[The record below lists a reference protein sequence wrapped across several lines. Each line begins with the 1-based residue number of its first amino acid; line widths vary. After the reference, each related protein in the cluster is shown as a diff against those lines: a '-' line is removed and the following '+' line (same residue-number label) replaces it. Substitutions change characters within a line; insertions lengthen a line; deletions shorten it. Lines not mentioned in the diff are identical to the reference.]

1 MAHCFLNGFD
11 GEVNGCFFNS
21 TVQVF
26 FHMKPFFEY
35 FLAAKH
41 KKTLEVE
48 KSLFCVVP
56 HVNNVFGKFAE
67 KLKNEGSLTFLK
79 KNKIDAKEFYNE
91 MKELPKAM
99 KKLFRKKQEDA
110 GELITN
116 IISDFLEQSH
126 FPTKQTFEWRNQ
138 QIDVCQICKKKK
150 ISKTPKTY
158 MMNLY
163 FQEENNSVQ
172 ELLEKSKNEKKL
184 IKEFEDCFKRL
195 RENNEQN
202 RTSVEDEKKKLVM
215 EPCDA
220 SEDQE
225 SGTPTEKIEKIY
237 EEKLKEILKK
247 KIKEKVFLSN
257 IKEIKKNNNNYI
269 IDDIEIYRD
278 KDKDIKIKTG
288 KAIIGVNHVSTIK
301 IVQFPQIFVFQ
312 LMRYY
317 NVIDDFSG
325 DVKIKKDTKAV
336 EINKEI
342 THFEHEEAPKKY
354 RLFAVIH
361 HSGTREHGHYWA
373 DVRVNNQFYKFN
385 DGIVSRTDL
394 KSFNS
399 SETAYVLFY
408 EKV

>member
-1 MAHCFLNGFD
+1 M
-11 GEVNGCFFNS
+11 
-21 TVQVF
+21 
-26 FHMKPFFEY
+26 
-35 FLAAKH
+35 
-41 KKTLEVE
+41 
-48 KSLFCVVP
+48 
-56 HVNNVFGKFAE
+56 
-67 KLKNEGSLTFLK
+67 
-79 KNKIDAKEFYNE
+79 
-91 MKELPKAM
+91 
-99 KKLFRKKQEDA
+99 
-110 GELITN
+110 
-116 IISDFLEQSH
+116 
-126 FPTKQTFEWRNQ
+126 
-138 QIDVCQICKKKK
+138 
-150 ISKTPKTY
+150 
-158 MMNLY
+158 
-163 FQEENNSVQ
+163 
-172 ELLEKSKNEKKL
+172 
-184 IKEFEDCFKRL
+184 
-195 RENNEQN
+195 
-202 RTSVEDEKKKLVM
+202 
-215 EPCDA
+215 
-220 SEDQE
+220 
-225 SGTPTEKIEKIY
+225 
-237 EEKLKEILKK
+237 
-247 KIKEKVFLSN
+247 FLSN